1 MPDAI
6 QLLKADHKEVKE
18 LLKKLTETTERATT
32 SRKDLLEKI
41 EMEVK
46 IHTQIEEE
54 IFYPAFHEAAEKRD
68 DQILFYEATEE
79 HHVVDMVLP
88 ELKQTDPST
97 RTFTAKAMVLKELIE
112 HHADEEEKEMFPK
125 AKKLIEK
132 DELQRLGERMEQRK
146 KELRSQARSASKSRK
161 SPGARQEQRA

>member
-68 DQILFYEATEE
+68 DQMMFYEATEE

-125 AKKLIEK
+125 AKKLIDK

-146 KELRSQARSASKSRK
+146 KELQSKLRSGSKSRK